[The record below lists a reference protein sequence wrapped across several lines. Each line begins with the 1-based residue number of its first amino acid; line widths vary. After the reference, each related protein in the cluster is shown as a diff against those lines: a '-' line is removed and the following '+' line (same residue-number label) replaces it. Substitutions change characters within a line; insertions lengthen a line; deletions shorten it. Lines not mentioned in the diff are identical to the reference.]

1 MRAKLEV
8 GIVGLGKFGLQFG
21 STLTDLGHK
30 VIGVD
35 QDPERVRAAQETLSQ
50 VYEANAADKATLT
63 QLRFQDLDVVA
74 VAVGDSME
82 TSILVTLNAQEI
94 GIEDI
99 IVKAVSPAHVKV
111 LQRLG
116 VKKVVHPEV
125 DVATLTAYRLHN
137 PGILDFLPIGSGVLV
152 QELAV
157 DAWEGKTLVDLN
169 VRDTY
174 EVLIAAVQGRGETE
188 YRFVPNPRKP
198 FAKGDKLLVI
208 GRQQDVAALKP

>member
-8 GIVGLGKFGLQFG
+8 GVVGLGKFGLQFG
-21 STLTDLGHK
+21 STLAELGHK

-35 QDPERVRAAQETLSQ
+35 QDPERVRAARETLSQ
-50 VYEANAADKATLT
+50 VYEANAADKTALT

-82 TSILVTLNAQEI
+82 TSILVTLNVQEL
-94 GIEDI
+94 GIRDI

-125 DVATLTAYRLHN
+125 DVAILTAYRLHS

-152 QELAV
+152 QELV
-157 DAWEGKTLVDLN
+157 VEAWEGKTLVDLN

-174 EVLIAAVQGRGETE
+174 GVLIAAVQGRGETE
-188 YRFVPNPRKP
+188 YRFVPNPRKQ